1 LGLEGPLEVVELR
14 KEVEKIGTSG
24 DLAIGK
30 TKPHHGEETRL
41 PQIGADGRRSGEQ
54 VNG

>member
-1 LGLEGPLEVVELR
+1 LKVVELR

-24 DLAIGK
+24 DRVIGIDGS
-30 TKPHHGEETRL
+30 TENENPL